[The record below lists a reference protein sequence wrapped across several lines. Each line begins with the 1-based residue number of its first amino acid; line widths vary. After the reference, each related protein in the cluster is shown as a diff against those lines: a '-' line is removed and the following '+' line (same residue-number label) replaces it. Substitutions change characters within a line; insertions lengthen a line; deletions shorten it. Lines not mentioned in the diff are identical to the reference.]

1 MKRIFKY
8 LMVGLIA
15 MAAASCEEESFV
27 QYNPENAVA
36 PVLASEDLAAEPV
49 VFTEEQA
56 GENFATFTFTEADFG
71 VSAAARYTLYVD
83 LKGNNF
89 ASAKK
94 IKSYDTPLGEDSS
107 IAISVKDL
115 NAIVAKFIKD
125 TTPADAEMN
134 LTAEIE
140 FRLTAEWM
148 GEGNPTSV
156 ALYSNVLS
164 ATVTIYQVKS
174 ALPDYSLYDK
184 AWVIGDYCGWN
195 HANTLFLYDIAGDGV
210 YKGVVDFG
218 AKAANGWKLTGVA
231 GWDDSC
237 NWGVDGAAEYTEEAA
252 TSQLISG
259 GGSGNITN
267 YSKRFYNFSFDKAS
281 LVLTMN
287 HGFDEVGVIGIG
299 DDWTEGYTMTYDA
312 KTQLFYADVVVA
324 SDTKFKFWFDKG
336 WDFNLGGS
344 ADALENNGDNMDI
357 AAGNYRIYLDFNDF
371 KAPKAIVSE
380 DMYNAGSTPDSG
392 DGDGEGDAEG
402 DGEGDDDT
410 AETITVTIFCEA
422 TGWETTNL
430 YGWNFGVD
438 LGWPGVP
445 ADGTTVLSG
454 QEYCYWT
461 LEGVDPTAENPGLIF
476 NNGSTQTVDILE
488 GPITGNKCFKVVE
501 ATGKW
506 NYELLELPSIKVSYT
521 NPAAWEAVCIY
532 GWNGPDFGGWPGQ
545 AMTQDGDNW
554 VYYISAEYFGGS
566 TFLIF
571 NNNNNNAQ
579 TVDLGPFDLNGDLE
593 FNAENAQIK

>member
-1 MKRIFKY
+1 
-8 LMVGLIA
+8 MVGLIA
-15 MAAASCEEESFV
+15 MAAASCEEDSFV

-56 GENFATFTFTEADFG
+56 DETFATFTFTEADFG
-71 VSAAARYTLYVD
+71 VSAAVRYSLYVD

-148 GEGNPTSV
+148 GEGNPTSA

-164 ATVTIYQVKS
+164 ATVTVYQVKS
-174 ALPDYSLYDK
+174 ALPDYSLYEK

-195 HANTLFLYDIAGDGV
+195 HGNTLFLFDIAGDGV

-237 NWGVDGAAEYTEEAA
+237 NWGGEDGKTYDPEASS
-252 TSQLISG
+252 TQLISS
-259 GGSGNITN
+259 GGSKDIKH
-267 YSKRFYNFSFDKAS
+267 YSKRFYNFSFDKTS

-287 HGFDEVGVIGIG
+287 LGFNEVGIIGIAE
-299 DDWTEGYTMTYDA
+299 DWTVGYPMTYDA
-312 KTQLFYADVVVA
+312 KTQLFYADVVVT

-344 ADALENNGDNMDI
+344 VDALENNGGNMDI
-357 AAGNYRIYLDFNDF
+357 AAGNYRIYLDINDF
-371 KAPKAIVSE
+371 AAPKAIVSE

-392 DGDGEGDAEG
+392 DGDGDG
-402 DGEGDDDT
+402 DGEGEDEVELIN
-410 AETITVTIFCEA
+410 ARVFCEA
-422 TGWETTNL
+422 VSGWEQGYL
-430 YGWNFGVD
+430 HGWNFGIAFE
-438 LGWPGVP
+438 WPGRE
-445 ADGTTVLSG
+445 ADAKTTLGGV
-454 QEYCYWT
+454 EYYYWT
-461 LEGVDPTAENPGLIF
+461 LEGVDPTNEGAGLLFHNNIGNQTVDINDGALDGNRCYRVGEAGENGKLGYEKIELPMVKITYKNENGWDAVNVYGWGGPAFGEWPGQPMEKEGDVWVYYVSAEYLNTCLIF
-476 NNGSTQTVDILE
+476 NNGAGT
-488 GPITGNKCFKVVE
+488 
-501 ATGKW
+501 
-506 NYELLELPSIKVSYT
+506 
-521 NPAAWEAVCIY
+521 
-532 GWNGPDFGGWPGQ
+532 
-545 AMTQDGDNW
+545 
-554 VYYISAEYFGGS
+554 
-566 TFLIF
+566 
-571 NNNNNNAQ
+571 Q
-579 TVDLGPFDLNGDLE
+579 TVDLGPFDLVTDYE
-593 FNAENAQIK
+593 FDNTNAAIK

>member
-49 VFTEEQA
+49 VLTKEQDS
-56 GENFATFTFTEADFG
+56 ENFATFTFTEADFG
-71 VSAAARYTLYVD
+71 ISAAVRYTLYVD

-115 NAIVAKFIKD
+115 NTIVSKFIKD
-125 TTPADAEMN
+125 NTPADAEMN

-148 GEGNPTSV
+148 GEGNPTST

-164 ATVTIYQVKS
+164 ATVTVYQVKS
-174 ALPDYSLYDK
+174 ALPDYSLYEK

-195 HANTLFLYDIAGDGV
+195 HGNTLFLFDIAGDGV

-231 GWDDSC
+231 SWDDSC
-237 NWGVDGAAEYTEEAA
+237 NWGGEEGETYDPEASS
-252 TSQLISG
+252 TQLISS
-259 GGSGNITN
+259 GGSKDIKH
-267 YSKRFYNFSFDKAS
+267 YSKRFYNFSFDKTS
-281 LVLTMN
+281 LVLTKN
-287 HGFDEVGVIGIG
+287 LGFDEVGIIGIA

-344 ADALENNGDNMDI
+344 VDALENNGGNMDI
-357 AAGNYRIYLDFNDF
+357 AAGKYRIYLDINDF
-371 KAPKAIVSE
+371 AAPKAIVSE

-392 DGDGEGDAEG
+392 EGDGDGDGDGEGEDEVELINAR
-402 DGEGDDDT
+402 
-410 AETITVTIFCEA
+410 VFCEA
-422 TGWETTNL
+422 VSGWEQGYL
-430 YGWNFGVD
+430 HGWNFGIAFE
-438 LGWPGVP
+438 WPGRE
-445 ADGTTVLSG
+445 ADAKTTLGGV
-454 QEYCYWT
+454 EYYYWT
-461 LEGVDPTAENPGLIF
+461 LEGVDPTNEAAGLLFHNNIGNQTVDINDGTLDGNRCYRVGEAGENNKLGYEKIELPMVKITYKNENGWDAVNVYGWGGPAFGEWPGQPMEKEGDVWVYYVSAEYLNTYLIF
-476 NNGSTQTVDILE
+476 NNGAGT
-488 GPITGNKCFKVVE
+488 
-501 ATGKW
+501 
-506 NYELLELPSIKVSYT
+506 
-521 NPAAWEAVCIY
+521 
-532 GWNGPDFGGWPGQ
+532 
-545 AMTQDGDNW
+545 
-554 VYYISAEYFGGS
+554 
-566 TFLIF
+566 
-571 NNNNNNAQ
+571 Q
-579 TVDLGPFDLNGDLE
+579 TVDLGPFDLVTDYE
-593 FNAENAQIK
+593 FDNTNATIK